1 MNNFADL
8 QKALEKNV
16 SDMLKDTTILFTV
29 DLDKDKLWET
39 YLKSFPAGANPM
51 FRTRTEHDCS
61 ACRHFVKAFGNVVTI
76 KNNVVTSIWDFEMPG
91 SRYDPVIKALSE
103 FVKSHKVSDIF
114 VTDVTQIG
122 VEKNYEQAES
132 GKVVTWEHFHVTLPW
147 MFKTT
152 KGTLDTVRGR
162 TRDLRNVFKRSLDV
176 DEISADAVNSVLELV
191 AQNSLY
197 KGEEWKT
204 VLETFQKHQVAYAKL
219 SPVDQE
225 NYTWEQSVIAGPV
238 IGKIRNHSI
247 GVLLVD
253 ISKGMDLDE
262 AVRRYEKIVAP
273 SNYKRPKAIFTAKML
288 KDAEQT
294 ITELGYMESLG
305 RRHAKLDDI
314 TVNNILYANRDTVQ
328 KLTGNVFMELAREQN
343 ISPKN
348 FSKVEE
354 VPIGKFV
361 SDILPMASEIEV
373 LLENRHAPNL
383 VSLIAPKD
391 ITAPSMFKWNN
402 PFSWAYTGNITDSM
416 KQRVKAAGGSVDGV
430 LRFSIQWNDNHDN
443 ENDFDAHCME
453 PGGNEIFFVN
463 KARVHRSSGILD
475 VDIISPSRQ
484 TKDGVAVENITW
496 SDLSKMP
503 EGTYRMFVHNYSHNG
518 GRSGF
523 SSEIEFNGQIYSFA
537 YNKELRQGE
546 SVQVAEITYKKSL
559 GFSIVEKIPGSMAS
573 RKLWQLDTNQFH
585 PVQVI
590 MMSPNYWDGQDG
602 IGNRHFFF
610 ILKGCQNQEQP
621 NGFFNEYLKNDLIEH
636 KRVFEA
642 LGSKMRVEPSEDQLS
657 GLGFSSTQR
666 NSIIVKV
673 KGSVSRV
680 IKVTF

>member
-1 MNNFADL
+1 MNNFIDL
-8 QKALEKNV
+8 QKGLEKQV
-16 SDMLKDTTILFTV
+16 SSMLKDTTTLFVV

-39 YLKSFPAGANPM
+39 YLKSFPIGSNPM
-51 FRTRTEHDCS
+51 FRIRTEHDCS
-61 ACRHFVKAFGNVVTI
+61 ACRHFIKAFGNVVTV
-76 KNNVVTSIWDFEMPG
+76 KNNVVTSIWDFDMPG
-91 SRYDPVIKALSE
+91 SRYDSVIKAMSE
-103 FVKSHKVSDIF
+103 FVKSHKVCNVF
-114 VTDVTQIG
+114 VTDTVQIG
-122 VEKNYEQAES
+122 VEKNFEQVES
-132 GKVVTWEHFHVTLPW
+132 GSVVTWEHFHVTLPNQ
-147 MFKTT
+147 FKTT

-162 TRDLRNVFKRSLDV
+162 ARDLRNVFKRSLE
-176 DEISADAVNSVLELV
+176 EISSEAVSSVLELI

-204 VLETFQKHQVAYAKL
+204 VLETFQRHQKVYSKL
-219 SPVDQE
+219 SPTDQE
-225 NYTWEQSVIAGPV
+225 NYIWEQSIVAGPV

-273 SNYKRPKAIFTAKML
+273 SSYKRPKAIFTAKML

-294 ITELGYMESLG
+294 ITKLGYMESLG
-305 RRHAKLDDI
+305 RRYAKLDDI
-314 TVNNILYANRDTVQ
+314 TVNNILFANRDTVQ
-328 KLTGNVFMELAREQN
+328 KLTGNVFTELAREQN

-348 FSKVEE
+348 FSKIEE

-373 LLENRHAPNL
+373 LLENKHVPNL

-391 ITAPSMFKWNN
+391 SAAPSIFKWNN
-402 PFSWAYTGNITDSM
+402 AFSWAYTGNITDSM

-443 ENDFDAHCME
+443 ENDFDAHCIE
-453 PGGNEIFFVN
+453 PTGNEIFFMN

-475 VDIISPSRQ
+475 VDIVQPSRQ

-496 SDLSKMP
+496 SDLSRMP
-503 EGTYRMFVHNYSHNG
+503 EGIYKMFIHNFRHNG

-523 SSEIEFNGQIYSFA
+523 SAEVEFNGQIHSFA
-537 YNKELRQGE
+537 YNKELRQSE
-546 SVQVAEITYKKSL
+546 RVQVAEVTYSRKN
-559 GFSIVEKIPGSMAS
+559 GFSIVEKISGSMSS
-573 RKLWQLDTNQFH
+573 RKLWELDTNQFH
-585 PVQVI
+585 PVQVV

-610 ILKGCQNQEQP
+610 MLKGCQNSESP
-621 NGFFNEYLKNDLIEH
+621 NGFFNEYIKNELIEH

-642 LGSKMRVEPSEDQLS
+642 LGSKMKVEQSEDQLS

-673 KGSVSRV
+673 RGSISRV
-680 IKVTF
+680 LKVTF